1 MANSHFKF
9 KQFTIQQDRCA
20 MKVTTD
26 GCLFGAWVSD
36 LIKNEKLI
44 ADNCLD
50 IGTGTGLL
58 SLMLMQKNTLPAI
71 DAIEIDADAATQAGE
86 NVAASSWADRI
97 KVHHAD
103 VKEFKNQVAYDLIIS
118 NPPFYEN
125 ELKSGKSTKDIA
137 HHSNELLLKDLLSII
152 KNKLSTDGFFCLLL
166 PYKRNAEAK
175 LLFAEQGLAITQIS
189 FVRQST
195 NHDFFRIMLM
205 GKIAAD
211 EITETIIN
219 EIVIKDDNQ
228 QYTPAFIDLL
238 KEYYLYL

>member
-1 MANSHFKF
+1 MANSHFQF

-26 GCLFGAWVSD
+26 GCLFGAWAAV
-36 LIKNEKLI
+36 LINKEKLI
-44 ADNCLD
+44 INNCLD

-58 SLMLMQKNTLPAI
+58 SLMLLQKNTVI
-71 DAIEIDADAATQAGE
+71 NVDAIEIDSDAATQATE
-86 NVAASSWADRI
+86 NITASPWADRI

-103 VKEFKNQVAYDLIIS
+103 AKEFKSRVAYDLIIS

-137 HHSNELLLKDLLSII
+137 HHSSELLLKDLLNII
-152 KNKLSTDGFFCLLL
+152 KNKLTPDGFFCLLL
-166 PYKRNAEAK
+166 PYKRNAEVK
-175 LLFAEQGLAITQIS
+175 LLFTEQGLAVTQIC

-195 NHDFFRIMLM
+195 SHDFFRIMLM
-205 GKIAAD
+205 GKIIAA
-211 EITETIIN
+211 EITETIID
-219 EIVIKDDNQ
+219 EIAIKGDNL
-228 QYTPAFIDLL
+228 QYTAAFTDLL